1 MPRYSGLY
9 LTYILPWTREG
20 RKCYTGALLLV
31 SNNHMQKS
39 IIAVIIILVLA
50 TAGYWWFTRD
60 TVPGDEGTIATSSIP
75 LSEQEIVTVKHAYK
89 SGKHVMVGSLMVP
102 TPCDELSWDAR
113 VAESMPEQVS
123 ISFTIVKKE
132 GTEVCAQVLT
142 AKQFKVEAI
151 ASASSTWSATLNGT
165 PLQLN
170 IIEAGEGED
179 LEKFEVEIKG

>member
-1 MPRYSGLY
+1 
-9 LTYILPWTREG
+9 
-20 RKCYTGALLLV
+20 
-31 SNNHMQKS
+31 MQKS

-132 GTEVCAQVLT
+132 GTEVT
-142 AKQFKVEAI
+142 AKQCKVEAI